1 MNQSMKKRLKA
12 LEGQITPKDKTIT
25 AIDMQIVNPDGTYT
39 GDILR
44 TDLVSDNKEMIKMF
58 DENLKGKVCVV
69 RAPIEVQE

>member
-25 AIDMQIVNPDGTYT
+25 AIDRQIVNPDGTYT

-44 TDLVSDNKEMIKMF
+44 TDLLSKKTVEIF
-58 DENLKGKVCVV
+58 DPNLKGKVCVV
-69 RAPIEVQE
+69 GPKVDDEGS

>member
-12 LEGQITPKDKTIT
+12 LEGQITHKDKTIT
-25 AIDMQIVNPDGTYT
+25 AIDRQIVNPDGTYT

-44 TDLVSDNKEMIKMF
+44 TDLLSGKKETTEIF
-58 DENLKGKVCVV
+58 DQNLKGKVCVV